1 MRRDAAFLAYAS
13 DNDPESVRLTQ
24 ENAVKAGVA
33 SRIKVKRADLS
44 DFRPLDTERPGIVLT
59 NPPYGE
65 RLLDLQEAEQ
75 ICRTMGEVFVPGDRT
90 GYYIISPHDSF
101 EELFGRPAARRRKL
115 YNGSIRCQLFMYFQ
129 KPDKHPHK
137 PTESNH

>member
-1 MRRDAAFLAYAS
+1 
-13 DNDPESVRLTQ
+13 
-24 ENAVKAGVA
+24 
-33 SRIKVKRADLS
+33 
-44 DFRPLDTERPGIVLT
+44 
-59 NPPYGE
+59 
-65 RLLDLQEAEQ
+65 
-75 ICRTMGEVFVPGDRT
+75 MGEVFVPGDRT